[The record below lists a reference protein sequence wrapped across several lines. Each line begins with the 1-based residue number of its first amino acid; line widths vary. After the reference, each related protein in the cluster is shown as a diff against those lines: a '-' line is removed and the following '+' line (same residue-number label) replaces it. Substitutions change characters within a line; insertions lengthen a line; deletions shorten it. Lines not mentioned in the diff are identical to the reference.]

1 MWTLMVPG
9 KLCFYVIRMGVP
21 RRGGMRALRGGKES
35 ECSTRSLAL
44 WEMGAESEERS

>member
-1 MWTLMVPG
+1 MVPG